1 MEADLQIYVASDLV
15 LTLNLE
21 LEPAQ
26 HVVYQGELADISVGR
41 LAKGET
47 QGNLVSLQR
56 QSGAAQSLDRLVW
69 LAEITMPAQ
78 NESTVLGLEMNCPC
92 WWVPFLQQ

>member
-1 MEADLQIYVASDLV
+1 M

-26 HVVYQGELADISVGR
+26 HVVYQGELVDIAVGR

-47 QGNLVSLQR
+47 HEVETPLAFLACGRFDFSAEVLALGRPQESALVGHGKMR
-56 QSGAAQSLDRLVW
+56 IDVSGDS
-69 LAEITMPAQ
+69 
-78 NESTVLGLEMNCPC
+78 
-92 WWVPFLQQ
+92 

>member
-1 MEADLQIYVASDLV
+1 MEADLRIYIASDLV

-21 LEPAQ
+21 LDPAQ

-47 QGNLVSLQR
+47 HEMETPLAFIACGRFDFSAEVWALGRTHGSALVGHGKMR
-56 QSGAAQSLDRLVW
+56 IDVSGDS
-69 LAEITMPAQ
+69 
-78 NESTVLGLEMNCPC
+78 
-92 WWVPFLQQ
+92 